1 MLFYFCICVEQQK
14 RKSFYGVF
22 DTFDGFAFTENGLF
36 WLVFSLRANLE
47 SVERMQPKNEEKLS
61 IVDFLLTVG
70 DLFG

>member
-1 MLFYFCICVEQQK
+1 MLFYFCICVEQQN

-22 DTFDGFAFTENGLF
+22 DTFYGFAFTENDLF

-61 IVDFLLTVG
+61 IAAFLVTVG